1 MAEYDQKN
9 KPEIRTDEVWRNLL
23 AARTVIWT
31 RLVVELVLDEL
42 DTALAFWLM
51 NIQTHRRLVI
61 ISLSHQNQMSR
72 RRRPAA

>member
-1 MAEYDQKN
+1 MAEYDHKN

-51 NIQTHRRLVI
+51 NIQTRRRLVI
-61 ISLSHQNQMSR
+61 TVLSHQNQMSEGDV
-72 RRRPAA
+72 P

>member
-9 KPEIRTDEVWRNLL
+9 KPAIRTDEVWRNLL

-42 DTALAFWLM
+42 DTALAF
-51 NIQTHRRLVI
+51 
-61 ISLSHQNQMSR
+61 
-72 RRRPAA
+72 